1 MSEYFECDIGAVRAI
16 HNFQFDG
23 ADLKPLTNSGNKI
36 PATTINAY
44 CAYLQECAESD
55 NSDPDW
61 VIFLSWMGP
70 IATKAIPEGAKGGV
84 STIEGHIKAAASTSV
99 I

>member
-1 MSEYFECDIGAVRAI
+1 MSEYFERDIGAVRTI
-16 HNFQFDG
+16 CDFQFDG
-23 ADLKPLTNSGNKI
+23 ADLKPLTNSGNT
-36 PATTINAY
+36 TTINAY

-55 NSDPDW
+55 DGDPDW
-61 VIFLSWMGP
+61 VIFSSWMGP

-99 I
+99 V